1 METNDSNQGC
11 WFPVSNQW
19 FWFPV
24 IGPDYAGAGY
34 FAILEA
40 DGATVC
46 HPSPMG
52 QEAAY
57 LIASAPMMLDALR
70 RLVHPMADDTD
81 LENARDVIAR
91 ATGAA

>member
-1 METNDSNQGC
+1 MENENETGR
-11 WFPVSNQW
+11 WYWLPVT
-19 FWFPV
+19 
-24 IGPDYAGAGY
+24 GPDYASAGY
-34 FAILEA
+34 FVILET

-57 LIASAPMMLDALR
+57 LIAAAPDLLAALQ
-70 RLVHPMADDTD
+70 RLVHPMADETD

-91 ATGAA
+91 ATGAP